1 MYIPTYV
8 LAIKGSQGRLRIA
21 EGRRKDVD
29 LPISFDE
36 KYANFLF
43 EFSESRII
51 CKEHDEIMLLK
62 GSFDISDI
70 KQNHRFVET
79 FKRRVREVEDLT
91 GWNELKSKAA
101 TTERSLVCRQRISE
115 HFMRK
120 QSAFQRLQRTT
131 AKTQESLSKR
141 VPPYSL
147 DTGVDWDRTRQLF

>member
-1 MYIPTYV
+1 MHIPTYV

-43 EFSESRII
+43 EFSESRIF
-51 CKEHDEIMLLK
+51 CKENDEIMLLK

-70 KQNHRFVET
+70 KRNHRFVET

-91 GWNELKSKAA
+91 GWNVLKTKAA
-101 TTERSLVCRQRISE
+101 TTEKSLVCRQHISE

-120 QSAFQRLQRTT
+120 QSAFQRLQRITPD
-131 AKTQESLSKR
+131 TQEYLPKR
-141 VPPYSL
+141 VPAYSIGA
-147 DTGVDWDRTRQLF
+147 GVDGDRTRQSF